1 MFYGLYANFVPYY
14 WWTDFFDNLSTDL
27 LETRIGRKKILNE
40 LDGLVLL
47 LDNICVINLC
57 MKINN

>member
-27 LETRIGRKKILNE
+27 LETRKGRKKLLNE

-47 LDNICVINLC
+47 LDNICEIKLC
-57 MKINN
+57 MKTNN